1 MKLDKLTRARWVH
14 RLRVRRKWELYRLRH
29 FLLGMDP
36 ERIVCLGYR
45 TGNPA
50 RQLLAVYAGY
60 SLLGTL
66 MLLLPWAHRADVK
79 LMDHLFMA
87 VSAISTTGLSTVDLG
102 TAYTGFGQVV
112 ILLLVQMGGLGYMT
126 LSSFLMLRMTRH
138 LGRTK
143 AGLLRAQF
151 SYPDTIDMATMLR
164 SIVFFTFFFEMLG
177 TLLLTPYF
185 WWTGEAN
192 PLWSALFH
200 TVSAFCTA
208 GFSLSGDNLMAYRS
222 DLYVNAVI
230 ALLAYAGAMG
240 FIFMGDV
247 RRRIAHREGRL
258 SFTSKVILAITALLT
273 LWSALHLFLF
283 EPSLRNLPLGS
294 RLLVSVFQS
303 MSAMTTAGF
312 NPVDITALSPLSLL
326 IMTGAMYV
334 GASPSGTGGGLKST
348 TLSAVFA
355 YTRCKLGMRSEVT
368 LCGNRIPAYRVEA
381 AITTAFV
388 YTFLLGVGVW
398 LIVLFEGEGADFLGI
413 VFESSSALA
422 TAGLSSGVLADLS
435 PWSKLVLVLLMY
447 VGRVGVVTFGAGLLA
462 RSRHP
467 HPRSGEDMA
476 V

>member
-1 MKLDKLTRARWVH
+1 MKLNKEARARWMR
-14 RLRVRRKWELYRLRH
+14 RLGVRAKWVLYRLRH
-29 FLLGMDP
+29 FLLGIDP
-36 ERIVCLGYR
+36 ERLICLGYR
-45 TGNPA
+45 AGNPA

-66 MLLLPWAHRADVK
+66 LLLLPWAHRADIHWV
-79 LMDHLFMA
+79 DHLFMS
-87 VSAISTTGLSTVDLG
+87 VSAISTTGLATVDLG
-102 TAYTGFGQVV
+102 TVYTGFGQLV
-112 ILLLVQMGGLGYMT
+112 ILLLIQMGGLGYMT

-138 LGRTK
+138 LGRAK
-143 AGLLRAQF
+143 AGLLSAQF
-151 SYPDTIDMATMLR
+151 SWPDTIDTATMLR
-164 SIVFFTFFFEMLG
+164 SIIGFTFFFEALG
-177 TLLLTPYF
+177 VALLAPYL
-185 WWTGEAN
+185 WWTGEAH

-208 GFSLSGDNLMAYRS
+208 GFGLSADNLMAYRT

-247 RRRIAHREGRL
+247 RRRFSRSGSRL
-258 SFTSKVILAITALLT
+258 SFTSRVILAITALLT

-283 EPSLRNLPLGS
+283 EPSLRHLSLGD
-294 RLLVSVFQS
+294 RLLVSLFQS

-312 NPVDITALSPLSLL
+312 NTVDITAMSPLSLL
-326 IMTGAMYV
+326 ILTGAMYV

-355 YTRCKLGMRSEVT
+355 YTRCKLGLRSEVS

-388 YTFLLGVGVW
+388 YTFLLCVGVW
-398 LIVLFEGEGADFLGI
+398 LMVLFEGEGADFSGI

-435 PWSKLVLVLLMY
+435 VWSKWVLILLMY
-447 VGRVGVVTFGAGLLA
+447 IGRVGVVTFGSALLA
-462 RSRHP
+462 RSYYP
-467 HPRSGEDMA
+467 HPRSMEDMA